1 MMPGHAQEALIALA
15 GILVSEQNLEETLRQ
30 ILELACEAIPGGDE
44 GGITL
49 LEADGPSTAI
59 ATSDLA
65 LQVDKSQYTA
75 ATGGPCLEAYRRQQ
89 VLQIDS
95 TASDPRWPEFAAVAA
110 AHGLGSTL
118 SVPLVVGGDGL
129 GAMNIY
135 CRRENGFTAAD
146 QQMAASLGSCASVT
160 LANARIC
167 WRASR
172 LAEQLQET
180 LASRGGID
188 QATGVLIAQRRC
200 SAEQAFHLLAAAA
213 QRNRLSLE
221 EVAADLIERTST
233 GGARA

>member
-1 MMPGHAQEALIALA
+1 MTPERAPEALIALA
-15 GILVSEQNLEETLRQ
+15 GILVSEQNVEGILRQ
-30 ILELACEAIPGGDE
+30 VLELACGAMSGGDE

-59 ATSDLA
+59 ATSDAA
-65 LQVDKSQYTA
+65 LRVDRSQYDA

-89 VLQIDS
+89 ILRIDS
-95 TASDPRWPEFAAVAA
+95 TASDVRWPEFAATAA

-135 CRRENGFTAAD
+135 CRRENGFTAED
-146 QQMAASLGSCASVT
+146 QRLAASLGACASVT
-160 LANARIC
+160 LGNARIC

-172 LAEQLQET
+172 LAEQLRET
-180 LASRGGID
+180 LASRGLID
-188 QATGVLIAQRRC
+188 KATGVLMAQRRC

-213 QRNRLSLE
+213 QRNRLSLD

-233 GGARA
+233 GGAQG

>member
-1 MMPGHAQEALIALA
+1 MTSGQAQEALIALA
-15 GILVSEQNLEETLRQ
+15 GILVSEQNVEGTLRQ
-30 ILELACEAIPGGDE
+30 ILELACEALSGGDE

-59 ATSDLA
+59 ATSDAA
-65 LQVDKSQYTA
+65 LRVDRSQYDA
-75 ATGGPCLEAYRRQQ
+75 VTGGPCLEAYRRQQ
-89 VLQIDS
+89 VLRIDC
-95 TASDPRWPEFAAVAA
+95 TASDERWPEFAATAA

-118 SVPLVVGGDGL
+118 SVPLVVDGDGL

-146 QQMAASLGSCASVT
+146 QRLAASLGSCASVT

-172 LAEQLQET
+172 LAEQLREALT
-180 LASRGGID
+180 SRGVVD

-213 QRNRLSLE
+213 QRNRLPLD
-221 EVAADLIERTST
+221 EVAADLIQRTST
-233 GGARA
+233 GKAPD